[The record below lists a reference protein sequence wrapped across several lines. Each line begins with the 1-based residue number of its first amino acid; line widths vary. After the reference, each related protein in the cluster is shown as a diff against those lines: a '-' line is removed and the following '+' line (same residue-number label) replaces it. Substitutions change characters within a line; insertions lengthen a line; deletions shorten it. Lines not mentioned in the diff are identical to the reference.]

1 MQMLAVTFSQVL
13 LSLKSVL
20 PQEKQDM
27 VCDAVGRFLTSWE
40 EGLESGQTV
49 TATAAAAA
57 AATTAVDIEN
67 AILHITEA
75 YGHAT
80 GDTTRAGVVKTLMTE
95 CFEHLKDSVG
105 GSGHDAGAGEKCFPS
120 LYFYEVFY
128 SNTKGGSVRS
138 SHSLPSAE
146 MGSSQSHQNKV
157 KTMMF
162 PSSMQILCRLQVF

>member
-49 TATAAAAA
+49 TAAAA
-57 AATTAVDIEN
+57 DIEN
-67 AILHITEA
+67 AILQVTEA

-120 LYFYEVFY
+120 LYFYDVFY
-128 SNTKGGSVRS
+128 SNIKGSSVRS
-138 SHSLPSAE
+138 SHSIPSAE
-146 MGSSQSHQNKV
+146 MGSSQSHQNKLRQY

>member
-20 PQEKQDM
+20 PEEKQDM
-27 VCDAVGRFLTSWE
+27 VCDAVNRFLKSWE
-40 EGLESGQTV
+40 DELESGQTV
-49 TATAAAAA
+49 RAAAA
-57 AATTAVDIEN
+57 DIEN
-67 AILHITEA
+67 AILQVTEA